1 MAIEETLAH
10 ATRCFRRGELGAAEA
25 LLSRVLAENPRHAE
39 ALHYL
44 GVCCYR
50 RGDCEA
56 AVTHIRA
63 ALEVDNSSPYAHSNL
78 GLALKRLQRLDE
90 AIASFDAAIARAPGV
105 AAFRSNRGL
114 AYAEMRRF
122 DAAQADF
129 GKAVE
134 LDPNMAEAHSNRGKA
149 LIELGRFDAALE
161 HIDRAIA
168 LRPDL
173 AEAHCNRALA
183 YRETSRFAEAME
195 SCKRVIEIDPGFPN
209 MAGYWLHDMMR
220 ACAWDDLALARARV
234 LQMIDADEPA
244 ADPFVVLGIPSTPAQ
259 QQRCAR
265 CYRRGRFPA
274 SKPWSE
280 AERNAHDRIRIGYF
294 SADFHNHAI
303 AHLIAELLERH
314 DRARFE
320 IIGFSYGPERHDAW
334 RRRIEKA
341 VDRMVEC
348 ASYADEEIAG
358 LARQTEI
365 DIAVDLMGYT
375 RNARPGIFAFRPAPI
390 QVNYLGFP
398 GTMGM
403 DCIDYIIAD
412 STLIPASEETA
423 YDEKVVYMPHSY
435 QANDSTKLISDKPV
449 DRVGHG
455 LPEDGFVY
463 CCFNNNHKISPEV
476 FDIWMR
482 LLRANERSVLWL
494 FAGNPA
500 ATENLRKEAGS
511 RGVAPGRLIF
521 APRRELSEHLARHRL
536 ADLFLDTF
544 YYNAHTTASDALW
557 AGLPVI
563 TRLGDTFAGRVAA
576 SLLRALDLPE
586 LVTETEAQYEALALH
601 LTRNP
606 EELAAIREKLARHRT
621 SRPLF
626 DAAGFAADIETAYHA
641 MWDRYRTGL
650 PPDRIVVA
658 RCRGDA

>member
-1 MAIEETLAH
+1 MAIEQTFAD
-10 ATRCFRRGELGAAEA
+10 ATRYFRRGELAGAEA
-25 LLSRVLAENPRHAE
+25 LLGRVLAEKPKHAE

-56 AVTHIRA
+56 AVRHIRA
-63 ALEVDNSSPYAHSNL
+63 ALEVDDSPAYAHSNL
-78 GLALKRLQRLDE
+78 GLALKRQQRLDE

-105 AAFRSNRGL
+105 AAFHNNRGL
-114 AYAEMRRF
+114 ACAELRRF
-122 DAAQADF
+122 DAADADF
-129 GKAVE
+129 CRAIE
-134 LDPNMAEAHSNRGKA
+134 RDPNMAEAYSNRGKA

-168 LRPDL
+168 LQPGL

-183 YRETSRFAEAME
+183 YRETGRFAEAME
-195 SCKRVIEIDPGFPN
+195 SCKRVIEIDPDFPN

-220 ACAWDDLALARARV
+220 ACAWDDLAVARARV
-234 LQMIDADEPA
+234 LRMIEADEPA
-244 ADPFVVLGIPSTPAQ
+244 SDPFVVLGSPSTPAQ

-265 CYRRGRFPA
+265 RYSRGRLPA
-274 SKPWSE
+274 PNRW
-280 AERNAHDRIRIGYF
+280 ATGRRNAHDRIRIGYF
-294 SADFHNHAI
+294 SADFHNHAT

-314 DRARFE
+314 ARAHFE
-320 IIGFSYGPERHDAW
+320 IIGFSYGRQHDAW
-334 RRRIEKA
+334 HERIEKA

-348 ASYADEEIAG
+348 ASSADADIAG
-358 LARQTEI
+358 FAREAEI
-365 DIAVDLMGYT
+365 DIAVDLKGYT

-390 QVNYLGFP
+390 QVSYLGYP
-398 GTMGM
+398 GTMGT

-412 STLIPASEETA
+412 STLIPISEEAA

-435 QANDSTKLISDKPV
+435 QANDSTKPISDM
-449 DRVGHG
+449 RMRRAEHG

-482 LLRANERSVLWL
+482 LLRANDRSVLWL
-494 FAGNPA
+494 FAGNAA
-500 ATENLRKEAGS
+500 ATENLRKEARKRS
-511 RGVAPGRLIF
+511 VAAERLVF
-521 APRRELSEHLARHRL
+521 APRLELAEHLARHRL

-544 YYNAHTTASDALW
+544 YYNAHTTASDPLW
-557 AGLPVI
+557 AGLPVV
-563 TRLGDTFAGRVAA
+563 TRIGESFAGRVAA

-586 LVTETEAQYEALALH
+586 LVTRTDAEYEALASRLS
-601 LTRNP
+601 RDSDR
-606 EELAAIREKLARHRT
+606 LAALREKLARHRT

-626 DAAGFAADIETAYHA
+626 DTARFAADIETACSA
-641 MWDRYRTGL
+641 MWMRHRAGL

-658 RCRGDA
+658 RCEA